1 MKEYVPIIVSVI
13 AGLFA
18 LWSAVFTWRLKQFSE
33 KRMREQSKEETV
45 HDELKSLYIKI
56 HETFEDLIKETRNYG
71 KSDLNSRFSTLTA
84 EVGILAP
91 AEVISRY
98 QQVADLYEE
107 WAPLYLKA
115 YPAPKNGFLLIQSPD
130 PTLKYKEPE
139 KEAYDR
145 FYEEYKNLVNC
156 LRSEIAVNT

>member
-13 AGLFA
+13 AGMFA
-18 LWSAVFTWRLKQFSE
+18 LWSAVFTWRLKQASD
-33 KRMREQSKEETV
+33 KRMRELSKEEAA
-45 HDELKSLYIKI
+45 HNELKALYVKI
-56 HETFEDLIKETRNYG
+56 HETFEDLIKESRNYK

-84 EVGILAP
+84 EVGLLAST
-91 AEVISRY
+91 EVVGRY
-98 QQVADLYEE
+98 HRVADLYQE

-115 YPAPKNGFLLIQSPD
+115 YPAPKNGVLLIQSPD

-145 FYEEYKNLVNC
+145 FYEEYSNLIKS
-156 LRSEIAVNT
+156 LRGEIGVNT